1 MTVGAGRPALREQLE
16 ALVAEM
22 VARGILYE
30 DGRREFELRYISRAL
45 EAAGGN
51 VSAAADRL
59 GLHRNTLRRKIAEH
73 RLKVRR

>member
-30 DGRREFELRYISRAL
+30 DGRREFELRYVARAL
-45 EAAGGN
+45 EVADGS
-51 VSAAADRL
+51 VSAAAERI
-59 GLHRNTLRRKIAEH
+59 GLHRNTLRRKIVEY